1 MEILARTCQ
10 AGTIPARVAAVI
22 SNNPQ
27 AKGLVRAAEMGLH
40 TAVVDHRA
48 YAERTDFETALAQ
61 QIDLFEPDLIILAGF
76 MRVLG
81 SDFVQRYENRIF
93 NIHPSLLPSFTG
105 LHTHRQALAAGVKIH
120 GATVH
125 FVTSKLDHGP
135 IVIQAAVPV
144 YADDTEASL
153 AARVQ
158 QQEHQMY
165 PQAVRWFVE
174 GRLSIQN
181 GKVAI
186 LPNEAQGLAW

>member
-48 YAERTDFETALAQ
+48 YVERTDFEAALAQ

-81 SDFVQRYENRIF
+81 SDFVKRYENRIF

>member
-1 MEILARTCQ
+1 MEILARACQ
-10 AGTIPARVAAVI
+10 AGTIPARVTAVI

-40 TAVVDHRA
+40 TAVVDHTN
-48 YAERTDFETALAQ
+48 YAERASFETALTQ

-81 SDFVQRYENRIF
+81 SDFVQRYENRIL
-93 NIHPSLLPSFTG
+93 NIHPSLLPGFTG

-125 FVTSKLDHGP
+125 FVTAELDHGP

-153 AARVQ
+153 AARVL
-158 QQEHQMY
+158 QQEHHIY

-174 GRLSIQN
+174 GRLSIHD
-181 GKVAI
+181 GKVDV

>member
-10 AGTIPARVAAVI
+10 AGTIPARVGAVI

-48 YAERTDFETALAQ
+48 YAERTEFETALAQ

>member
-1 MEILARTCQ
+1 MEILARACQ
-10 AGTIPARVAAVI
+10 AGTIPAQVAAVI

-27 AKGLVRAAEMGLH
+27 AKGLVRAAGMGLH

-48 YAERTDFETALAQ
+48 YAERTDFETALAR
-61 QIDLFEPDLIILAGF
+61 QIDLFDADLIILAGF

-81 SDFVQRYENRIF
+81 SEFVQRYENRIL
-93 NIHPSLLPSFTG
+93 NIHPALLPGFTG

-125 FVTSKLDHGP
+125 FVTAELDHGP

-153 AARVQ
+153 AARVL
-158 QQEHQMY
+158 QQEHHIY
-165 PQAVRWFVE
+165 PQAVRWFIE
-174 GRLSIQN
+174 ERLSIHN
-181 GKVAI
+181 GKVDV
-186 LPNEAQGLAW
+186 LPNEVQGLAW

>member
-1 MEILARTCQ
+1 MEMLARACQ
-10 AGTIPARVAAVI
+10 AGTIPARVTAVI
-22 SNNPQ
+22 SNNPL

-40 TAVVDHRA
+40 TAVVDHTN
-48 YAERTDFETALAQ
+48 YAERASFEAALTQ

-81 SDFVQRYENRIF
+81 SEFVQRYENHIL

-125 FVTSKLDHGP
+125 FVTAELDHGP

-153 AARVQ
+153 AARVL
-158 QQEHQMY
+158 QQEHHIY

-174 GRLSIQN
+174 GRLSINN
-181 GKVAI
+181 GKVDI

>member
-48 YAERTDFETALAQ
+48 YAERTEFETALAQ